1 MKKLMCLIL
10 ALVTALSLVA
20 CGSSNGGNNTNTGDV
35 KLKVLE
41 GVVDWPET
49 EPYRVLVQKGD
60 PKGLLPGINKAIA
73 ELTADNNAKIH
84 EIENMKMTTETSV
97 TTAEMICTSVSCKVE
112 EMRSTSLVT
121 RERISPLGRPS

>member
-60 PKGLLPGINKAIA
+60 PKGLLPEINKIIA
-73 ELTADNNAKIH
+73 QILSDGTMDQYIAD
-84 EIENMKMTTETSV
+84 
-97 TTAEMICTSVSCKVE
+97 AEALYAE
-112 EMRSTSLVT
+112 
-121 RERISPLGRPS
+121 G

>member
-60 PKGLLPGINKAIA
+60 PKGLLPGINEAIA
-73 ELTADNNAKIH
+73 DMLKNNKVDEFIADADSLADVAV
-84 EIENMKMTTETSV
+84 EV
-97 TTAEMICTSVSCKVE
+97 TAE
-112 EMRSTSLVT
+112 
-121 RERISPLGRPS
+121 G